1 MLPKLIAALSAVAL
15 LFPML
20 FFTFASPPLLILK
33 HDTPQDARFIR
44 GLFHHYYTV
53 IAVAAGIS
61 ALAQLAIGH
70 FGVAVAMAGVA
81 ALAFS
86 LYRWVIP
93 RMDALREPINS
104 GDATAIAQFRRL
116 HIMGMLINVVQVAVV
131 AWGLIKLFTTL

>member
-33 HDTPQDARFIR
+33 HDTPQDARFVR

-53 IAVAAGIS
+53 VTIAASAG
-61 ALAQLAIGH
+61 ALAQIAMGH
-70 FGVAVAMAGVA
+70 FGPAVAMAGVA

-86 LYRWVIP
+86 LYRWLIP
-93 RMDALREPINS
+93 RMDALREPINR
-104 GDATAIAQFRRL
+104 GDAAAIAQFRRL

-131 AWGLIKLFTTL
+131 AWGLIKLFTL

>member
-33 HDTPQDARFIR
+33 HDTPQDARFVR
-44 GLFHHYYTV
+44 GLFHHYYNVVT
-53 IAVAAGIS
+53 IAASAG
-61 ALAQLAIGH
+61 ALAQIVIGH
-70 FGVAVAMAGVA
+70 LGPAVAMAGVA

-86 LYRWVIP
+86 LYRWLIP

-131 AWGLIKLFTTL
+131 AWGLITLFTL